1 MKYRI
6 AGCDLGKS
14 SAGFAIAEVEENG
27 DIKIEESEYIVHDG
41 NPFKVFKKWYKE
53 KNISSCSAL
62 GATGHYAEE
71 LIQPVMVFPEEACR
85 EAILDS
91 DVSFPDTMNLV
102 SAGACG
108 YSILS
113 RKPATKSGGKGR
125 KFYYQYL
132 ENDKCSSG
140 SGENIQKISARFGL
154 EIEEADKLA
163 KEADGIIPITARCS
177 VFSKSEMTHYAN
189 QGKSTND
196 LFKGFFASVAG
207 NISALLSRNRVD
219 GPVYF
224 IGGCTEVDSLKDAFE
239 DTIKEKINYPE
250 NSLTFEAEG
259 AILIALDNLKNNS
272 VKLPEDPEEL
282 IEISEKRFAV
292 MSPAYESKDDVTILP
307 ETGMVENWD
316 KQPSVLGMDLG
327 STGAK
332 AVLTSIE
339 TGETL
344 IDVYDRTKGNP
355 VDASRRLIAE
365 IFKKGSPDIRGI
377 GLTGSGREAVST
389 LFRSVFI
396 KDETETENVCVLNE
410 IVAHATA
417 AIRLD
422 PDQGKD
428 LSIVEI
434 GGQDAKYIRVKGG
447 RIIESDMNKACS
459 AGTGSFLE
467 EQAAFYDVNEIKTF
481 VELAKTSKR
490 PPDLGQMCTV
500 FIAEAGAQAIK
511 EGFELK
517 DIFAGFQYSVIFNY
531 LNRVMGQRT
540 LGEKIFFQ
548 GKPASNESLA
558 WTLAAVTER
567 KIVVP
572 ANPGAMGAWGI
583 GLNTIDEIGKEALL
597 NEVPLDLKKIL
608 DAEII
613 EKSEFI
619 CRDSSCNTMC
629 PIERTTILYND
640 VKKIAT
646 SGGACPK
653 YEISSKGI
661 KLEKDAP
668 DPFAQRAERI
678 DGYESI
684 IEGQPVVAIPV
695 TGPVGGYIPFF
706 ATIVKDLGL
715 SVKLLHSDSKSLAVG
730 ERLCNSFDSCG
741 PVKIAHAIC
750 DTDEPY
756 IMFPKILEINDRD
769 GLGGQACVSEQAMPE
784 IVREAVKSRGKET
797 NVLIPKFDFL
807 KGLEG
812 SATIESLKVLTEAF
826 GIGEEKIQPAV
837 LKGVKAQEEFENYL
851 GEIGREAL
859 AYANANSFP
868 AVVVCGSLHVIHEK
882 AANSKIPDLLRQNGA
897 MAIPMDCFPIA
908 DDISMMGKVY
918 WGDSNRYL
926 RVAESARKM
935 KNAFP
940 LMLASFGCGPASF
953 LEHVFTSLLEGYPH
967 TILESDG
974 HGGGAGFVTRIQA
987 FLQSVKQ
994 YIVETEIAG
1003 NTELIASLN
1012 FGGKKMRYLDKNVK
1026 YVFLSSID
1034 YLGDLYAGLYGSYGY
1049 DTDCAPP
1056 LSEENYSRGKSDCSG
1071 KECMSYQLI
1080 WGAFKEYLE
1089 NNSLGDKET
1098 RLMQVTGRM
1107 CRAGMYGI
1115 KDSISVENMG
1125 LSDSVSISSLK
1136 IAGGMVMSA
1145 KLIAGI
1151 AATDIIRQFYLYHLP
1166 SELKEGQANEL
1177 YQKYSEKVVTLVST
1191 PAKKGIT
1198 GFGQPFSH
1206 WFKLEKIIK
1215 NASEAFNNM
1224 EKKSLLEDDYRTIFV
1239 SGDAM
1244 TKGNDFASAGI
1255 FKYLSDMKVRTV
1267 YEPFSDFL
1275 EYLGRIKP
1283 EFMFGR
1289 GASEK
1294 QNKMYLA
1301 VMVAIRKRLYK
1312 VIGPQNPWLPVPDLE
1327 SALERTAGI
1336 IDPETNGG
1344 AGYAVGNVLNYWENG
1359 NYDGVL
1365 MTSCWG
1371 CDNSIIEESLLRHQK
1386 DIPLFFFYDDGTPL
1400 DVRKVKSFAFRLH
1413 KDGNS
1418 LEGSQALN

>member
-1 MKYRI
+1 MMKHRI
-6 AGCDLGKS
+6 AGCDLGKA
-14 SAGFAIAEVEENG
+14 SAGFSIAEVDENG
-27 DIKIEESEYIVHDG
+27 KVEIVESEYIIHDG
-41 NPFKVFKKWYKE
+41 NPFKVFQKWYTE

-71 LIQPVMVFPEEACR
+71 LVAPVMVFPEEACR
-85 EAILDS
+85 EAILDADS
-91 DVSFPDTMNLV
+91 SFPETMNLV
-102 SAGACG
+102 SAGASG
-108 YSILS
+108 YSVIS
-113 RKPATKSGGKGR
+113 RLPALELNGKSK

-163 KEADGIIPITARCS
+163 KNADGIIPITARCS

-189 QGKSTND
+189 QGKETSD
-196 LFKGFFASVAG
+196 LFKGFFSSVAG
-207 NISALLSRNRVD
+207 NISALLSRNKVD

-224 IGGCTEVDSLKDAFE
+224 IGGCTQVDSLKNAFE
-239 DTIKEKINYPE
+239 ETINETIIYPK
-250 NSLTFEAEG
+250 NPLTFEAEG
-259 AILIALDNLKNNS
+259 AILIALESLKNNS
-272 VKLPEDPEEL
+272 VSLPENSEEL
-282 IEISEKRFAV
+282 ISISKKRFHVMQPAV
-292 MSPAYESKDDVTILP
+292 KSKENVTVLP
-307 ETGMVENWD
+307 ETVYCKDWE
-316 KQPSVLGMDLG
+316 KQPAVLGMDLG

-339 TGETL
+339 TGEPL
-344 IDVYDRTKGNP
+344 LDVYDRTKGNP
-355 VDASRRLIAE
+355 VDAARRLIDD
-365 IFKKGSPDIRGI
+365 ILKKGNPDIRGI
-377 GLTGSGREAVST
+377 GLTGSGREAVAT
-389 LFRSVFI
+389 LTRSVFQ
-396 KDETETENVCVLNE
+396 KDEIESNTICVLNE

-422 PDQGKD
+422 PDSGKD

-434 GGQDAKYIRVKGG
+434 GGQDAKYIRVKDG

-467 EQAAFYDVNEIKTF
+467 EQAAFYDVHEISEF
-481 VELAKTSKR
+481 VELAKTSER

-500 FIAEAGAQAIK
+500 FIAEAGAQAIQ

-517 DIFAGFQYSVIFNY
+517 DIFAGFQYSIIFNY

-548 GKPASNESLA
+548 GKPASNDSLA
-558 WTLAAVTER
+558 WTLASVTER
-567 KIVVP
+567 KIIVP
-572 ANPGAMGAWGI
+572 PNPGAMGAWGI
-583 GLNTIDEIGKEALL
+583 GLNTIEEIGSAKLL
-597 NEVPLDLKKIL
+597 NGVPLDTQRLL
-608 DAEII
+608 EAEIV
-613 EKSEFI
+613 EKTEFI

-640 VKKIAT
+640 IKKVAT

-653 YEISSKGI
+653 YEISAKGL

-668 DPFAQRAERI
+668 DPFAKRAQRI
-678 DGYESI
+678 DEYESI
-684 IEGQPVVAIPV
+684 IEGRPVVMIPL

-706 ATIVKDLGL
+706 ATILDDLGL
-715 SVKLLHSDSKSLAVG
+715 SVKFLKSDSKSLAVG

-756 IMFPKILEINDRD
+756 LMFPKILEINDRD

-784 IVREAVKSRGKET
+784 MVREAAIARGKKT
-797 NVLIPKFDFL
+797 KILIPKFDFS
-807 KGLEG
+807 KGLE
-812 SATIESLKVLTEAF
+812 SLETIDNIKILTEEF
-826 GIGEEKIQPAV
+826 GIDDAKIRPAV
-837 LKGVKAQEEFENYL
+837 IKGIQAQEDFENYL
-851 GEIGREAL
+851 DEIGREAID
-859 AYANANSFP
+859 YAEANSFTV
-868 AVVVCGSLHVIHEK
+868 VVVCGSLHVIHEK

-897 MAIPMDCFPIA
+897 MAIPMDCFPI
-908 DDISMMGKVY
+908 DENVSKMGKVY

-935 KNAFP
+935 KNAYP

-953 LEHVFTSLLEGYPH
+953 LEHVFTSLMAGYPH

-994 YIVETEIAG
+994 YKAENVTEG
-1003 NTELIASLN
+1003 NENLLAALN
-1012 FGGKKMRYLDKNVK
+1012 FGGKKMKYLDKNVR

-1034 YLGDLYAGLYGSYGY
+1034 YLGDLYAGLYSSHGY
-1049 DTDCAPP
+1049 DTTCAPP

-1089 NNSLGDKET
+1089 NNSFDDKET

-1115 KDSISVENMG
+1115 KDGISVENMG
-1125 LSDSVSISSLK
+1125 LSDQVTISAMK
-1136 IAGGMVMSA
+1136 IAGGAVMSA
-1145 KLIAGI
+1145 TLIAGI
-1151 AATDIIRQFYLYHLP
+1151 AATDIIRQFYLYHQA
-1166 SELKEGQANEL
+1166 SELVEGASNKI
-1177 YQKYSEKVVTLVST
+1177 YKKYSETVVELIST
-1191 PAKKGIT
+1191 PAKKGI
-1198 GFGQPFSH
+1198 GSLGQPVSH
-1206 WFKLEKIIK
+1206 WFQLKKIVK
-1215 NASEAFNNM
+1215 KASEAFNKM
-1224 EKKSLLEDDYRTIFV
+1224 EKKTLAEDAYRTIFV

-1294 QNKMYLA
+1294 QNKMYLS
-1301 VMVAIRKRLYK
+1301 VMVSIRKKLYK
-1312 VIGPQNPWLPVPDLE
+1312 AVVKENSWLPVPDLE
-1327 SALERTAGI
+1327 AALERTKNI

-1413 KDGNS
+1413 KEAS
-1418 LEGSQALN
+1418 

>member
-6 AGCDLGKS
+6 AGCDLGKA
-14 SAGFAIAEVEENG
+14 SAGFAIAVVDEKGEFR
-27 DIKIEESEYIVHDG
+27 IEESEYIVHDG
-41 NPFKVFKKWYKE
+41 HPFKVFKKWYQE
-53 KNISSCSAL
+53 KNIATCSAL

-71 LIQPVMVFPEEACR
+71 LVHPVMVVPEEACR
-85 EAILDS
+85 EAILES
-91 DVSFPDTMNLV
+91 DPSFPATMNLV
-102 SAGACG
+102 SAGASG
-108 YSILS
+108 YSVIS
-113 RKPATKSGGKGR
+113 RKPASDLTGNSKKC
-125 KFYYQYL
+125 YYQYL

-154 EIEEADKLA
+154 EIDEADKRA
-163 KEADGIIPITARCS
+163 KEAEGIVPITARCS

-189 QGKSTND
+189 QGKATSD

-207 NISALLSRNRVD
+207 NISALLARNKVD

-224 IGGCTEVDSLKDAFE
+224 IGGCTEVDSLKNAFE
-239 DTIKEKINYPE
+239 ETLKEKVTVPE
-250 NSLTFEAEG
+250 NPLTFEAEG
-259 AILIALDNLKNNS
+259 AVLIALDTVKNNS
-272 VKLPEDPEEL
+272 ATLPEDPEDL
-282 IEISEKRFAV
+282 IKITGKRFAV
-292 MSPAYESKDDVTILP
+292 MPPAFESKNAVTVLP
-307 ETGMVENWD
+307 DNEPAKDWE
-316 KQPSVLGMDLG
+316 KQPAILGMDLG

-339 TGETL
+339 TGKPL
-344 IDVYDRTKGNP
+344 LDVYDRTKGNP
-355 VDASRRLIAE
+355 VDASRRLINE
-365 IFKKGSPDIRGI
+365 ILSQGSPDIRGI
-377 GLTGSGREAVST
+377 GLTGSGREAVAT
-389 LFRSVFI
+389 LTRSVFL
-396 KDETETENVCVLNE
+396 DGETGGETICVLNE

-467 EQAAFYDVNEIKTF
+467 EQAAFYDVTEIQDF
-481 VELAKTSKR
+481 VELAKTSER

-500 FIAEAGAQAIK
+500 FIAEAGAQAIQ

-540 LGEKIFFQ
+540 LGETIFFQ

-558 WTLAAVTER
+558 WTLASVTER
-567 KIVVP
+567 KVVVP
-572 ANPGAMGAWGI
+572 SNPGAMGAWGI
-583 GLNTIDEIGKEALL
+583 GLNTLEDIGKEALL
-597 NEVPLDLKKIL
+597 NTTALDLQKLL
-608 DAEII
+608 DAEIT

-629 PIERTTILYND
+629 PIERTTIMYND
-640 VKKIAT
+640 IKKIAT

-653 YEISSKGI
+653 YEISAKGV

-668 DPFAQRAERI
+668 DPFRDRAKRI
-678 DGYESI
+678 ESYETI
-684 IEGQPVVAIPV
+684 IEGQPVIAIPI

-706 ATIVKDLGL
+706 ATVAKELGI
-715 SVKLLHSDSKSLAVG
+715 SVKLLKSDSKSLAVG

-756 IMFPKILEINDRD
+756 LMFPKILEINDRD

-784 IVREAVKSRGKET
+784 VVREAVKSRGKKT
-797 NVLIPKFDFL
+797 TMLIPKFDFSQ
-807 KGLEG
+807 GLE
-812 SATIESLKVLTEAF
+812 SADTKESLKLLTDTF
-826 GIGEEKIQPAV
+826 GINEDKLDSA
-837 LKGVKAQEEFENYL
+837 LLTGVKAQDDFEMYL
-851 GEIGREAL
+851 GQIGQEAL
-859 AYANANSFP
+859 AYAKANSFP
-868 AVVVCGSLHVIHEK
+868 AVVVCGSLHVIHEP
-882 AANSKIPDLLRQNGA
+882 AANSKIPDILRQNGA
-897 MAIPMDCFPIA
+897 MAIPMDCFPI
-908 DDISMMGKVY
+908 DETVSMMGKVY

-926 RVAESARKM
+926 RVAESSRKM

-953 LEHVFTSLLEGYPH
+953 LEHVFTSLLQGYPH

-994 YIVETEIAG
+994 FTAAETAE

-1012 FGGKKMRYLDKNVK
+1012 FGGRKMKYLDKNVK

-1034 YLGDLYAGLYGSYGY
+1034 YLGDLYAGLYRSRGY
-1049 DTDCAPP
+1049 DTTCAPP
-1056 LSEENYSRGKSDCSG
+1056 LSEENYTRGKSDCSG

-1089 NNSLGDKET
+1089 NNSLDDKET

-1125 LSDSVSISSLK
+1125 LSDQVTISAMK
-1136 IAGGMVMSA
+1136 IAGGVVMSA
-1145 KLIAGI
+1145 TLIAGI
-1151 AATDIIRQFYLYHLP
+1151 AATDIIRQFYLYHQP
-1166 SELKEGQANEL
+1166 SELEEGRSNEI
-1177 YQKYSEKVVTLVST
+1177 YRKYSEQVVALVST
-1191 PAKKGIT
+1191 PAKKGLMSIAQSA
-1198 GFGQPFSH
+1198 GH
-1206 WFKLEKIIK
+1206 WSRLKKIIK
-1215 NASEAFNNM
+1215 KASKAFNRM
-1224 EKKSLLEDDYRTIFV
+1224 DKKPLPEEAYRTIFV

-1255 FKYLSDMKVRTV
+1255 FKHLSEMKVRTV

-1275 EYLGRIKP
+1275 EYLGRVKP

-1289 GASEK
+1289 GASER
-1294 QNKMYLA
+1294 QNRMYLT

-1312 VIGPQNPWLPVPDLE
+1312 VVEKENPWLPAPDLAA
-1327 SALERTAGI
+1327 ALERTSDI

-1359 NYDGVL
+1359 SYDGVL

-1386 DIPLFFFYDDGTPL
+1386 EIPLFFFYDDGTPL

-1413 KDGNS
+1413 K
-1418 LEGSQALN
+1418 EAA